1 MMKISRYCTKIL
13 HLRSFMST
21 RMQSVRFAAFFR
33 FRYASLMANTLR
45 DVKQVRLKFPALGTN
60 LKKRSCQD
68 MCRIVRFLRKSLTS
82 EELSVKYKI
91 KLFMEYFDSEA

>member
-1 MMKISRYCTKIL
+1 
-13 HLRSFMST
+13 MST

-45 DVKQVRLKFPALGTN
+45 DVKQIRLKFPALGTN